1 VGETTWKDLRL
12 VIAHDPYTAAEKNAK
27 RKQTISDLET
37 QAEQWAGKLDAQDG
51 GHRSR
56 GRKLSDGGVTA
67 RFYRAVGEAHL
78 AKIIKVDLKSELFN
92 YQINEKALTHAQLM
106 DGKLLLVTNT
116 QDLTP
121 EQVVGRYKSLA
132 DIERGFRVLKSD
144 IEIGPIRHRLPQ
156 RIRAHASIC
165 FMALIMYRVMR
176 QRLKDADSSWSPD
189 SALSQLKR
197 IQHHR
202 VEVNEKPLTGIS
214 TLTQDQKA
222 ILMSLQVK
230 KPTEKGQLSLL

>member
-1 VGETTWKDLRL
+1 
-12 VIAHDPYTAAEKNAK
+12 
-27 RKQTISDLET
+27 
-37 QAEQWAGKLDAQDG
+37 
-51 GHRSR
+51 
-56 GRKLSDGGVTA
+56 
-67 RFYRAVGEAHL
+67 
-78 AKIIKVDLKSELFN
+78 
-92 YQINEKALTHAQLM
+92 M
-106 DGKLLLVTNT
+106 DGKLLLATNT

-121 EQVVGRYKSLA
+121 ELVVGRYKSLV

-144 IEIGPIRHRLPQ
+144 TEIGPIRHRLPQ

-176 QRLKDADSSWSPD
+176 QRLKDAGSGWSPD
-189 SALSQLKR
+189 SELSQLKR

-202 VEVNEKPLTGIS
+202 IEVNEKPLTGIS

-222 ILMSLQVK
+222 ILMSLQVN